1 MADTSPEL
9 VLHNGKIVT
18 VDDDFSIVQA
28 LAVAGERIVA
38 TGTDAD
44 VLAGAGPGTERIDL
58 GGRTVVPGLIDGHP
72 HMDSWRGRF
81 PRLAGSKNMA
91 DIRARVARAVADVR
105 EKGKPGA
112 WVVLQLLA
120 DPETR
125 APACFEEGRYP
136 NRHDLDPVS
145 PDNPVW
151 IRGTYRTP
159 SIVNSRALELAGIT
173 AETPQPERLAP
184 ILDWR
189 SGDTVVSP
197 GGEIEKDPATGEP
210 TGVLRDND
218 TLIARP
224 ATGRLWE
231 LAPRPTLEACIA
243 NLEDKIAE
251 FNRLGLTAIYE
262 GHGLEDPV
270 EEGTLALLK
279 VWSEGGLTVRVQMVP
294 NLNTSG
300 TLEDVSAR
308 LGGYAYAAHDGAG
321 DDRLRFAG
329 VNVTLDG
336 PGGGL
341 DAVQPKQPSWPGPHD
356 EIRDGICRVPLDKF
370 RHVAREAARRG
381 VRLATK
387 ADGEAMID
395 WVIDVYGE
403 TDAEF
408 GIRDRRWVMMH
419 SKFTTPAQM
428 ARLRELGVVPTTCAT
443 FVWHHGKNL
452 ARAYGDAVARRAVPL
467 RGFLDA
473 GLPVSNGSDEY
484 PWNPFFSLWLMVTR
498 TDGETG
504 AQLGGGECV
513 SREEALR
520 IYTNNGAWLLRM
532 EDRLGSL
539 EAGKYADLLVLSD
552 DYLTVEAGRIKDISP
567 VMTVVGGRIVHA
579 DPDAGL

>member
-1 MADTSPEL
+1 MADTSPDF

-18 VDDDFSIVQA
+18 VDDAFSIAQA
-28 LAVAGERIVA
+28 IAISGERILA
-38 TGTDAD
+38 TGDDAD
-44 VLAGAGPGTERIDL
+44 VLALASPGTKRIDL

-91 DIRARVARAVADVR
+91 DIQAHVARAVADA
-105 EKGKPGA
+105 EPGA

-151 IRGTYRTP
+151 IRGTYTTP

-173 AETPQPERLAP
+173 EETPQPERLAP

-189 SGDTVVSP
+189 SGDTVPSP
-197 GGEIEKDPATGEP
+197 GGEIEKDPDTGEP

-218 TLIARP
+218 ALIAR
-224 ATGRLWE
+224 ATTARLWE
-231 LAPRPTLEACIA
+231 LVPRPTLESCID

-251 FNRLGLTAIYE
+251 FNRLGLTGIYE

-270 EEGTLALLK
+270 EEGTQALLK
-279 VWSEGGLTVRVQMVP
+279 VWSEGRLTLRVQMVP

-300 TLEDVSAR
+300 TAEDVAAR
-308 LGGYAYAAHDGAG
+308 LGGYAYTAYDGAG
-321 DDRLRFAG
+321 DDLLRFAG
-329 VNVTLDG
+329 VNITLDG
-336 PGGGL
+336 PGGGF

-381 VRLATK
+381 VRLAAK

-403 TDAEF
+403 ADAEF

-419 SKFTTPAQM
+419 SKFTTPDQM

-443 FVWHHGKNL
+443 FVWHHGQNL
-452 ARAYGDAVARRAVPL
+452 ARVYGEAVAHRTVPL

-504 AQLGGGECV
+504 AQLGSRECI

-520 IYTNNGAWLLRM
+520 VYTNNGAWLLRM

-552 DYLTVEAGRIKDISP
+552 DYLGVDEQRIKNISP
-567 VMTVVGGRIVHA
+567 VMTIVGGRIVYT
-579 DPDAGL
+579 DPDVDL